1 MSLLDVSQDS
11 GGNNLELICN
21 FGLAN
26 LEVVDLLEHVSAV
39 ASALVHEAVSREEPV
54 VLLHTGVYYFV
65 QGRKVVIEERLLAW
79 IDQQQNVVVVANYE
93 HHILAQHSKL
103 LFLAKQTREWKRE
116 SNQTEG
122 LNLEPV
128 LNFNKNF

>member
-1 MSLLDVSQDS
+1 M
-11 GGNNLELICN
+11 
-21 FGLAN
+21 AN

-103 LFLAKQTREWKRE
+103 LFLAEQTREWKRE

-128 LNFNKNF
+128 LNLNEYF